1 MYIHVHVHCG
11 YTFVSTQALNIAAHE
26 EDIYD
31 VVTGL
36 KQKTYYGRPNWDQE
50 FSNLAREHE
59 GSVQSSF
66 MHRSLLSFFRSLSS
80 IMFGYMLCQLVVFAS
95 VKCACL

>member
-1 MYIHVHVHCG
+1 MYQQF
-11 YTFVSTQALNIAAHE
+11 YTFVSIQALNIAAHE

-59 GSVQSSF
+59 GSVQSSL
-66 MHRSLLSFFRSLSS
+66 MHDPLSFP
-80 IMFGYMLCQLVVFAS
+80 LV
-95 VKCACL
+95 LPH